1 MCNLYSNTSN
11 QQAIRDL
18 VRAMLKV
25 DKTGNLPPMP
35 AVFREV
41 AEHGRRIHD
50 PPLRTIAGDAVAASG
65 PASID
70 RISGGPAD
78 RTDLVEEPR

>member
-50 PPLRTIAGDAVAASG
+50 PPLRTIAEDVHE
-65 PASID
+65 PAGID
-70 RISGGPAD
+70 RISGGHAD
-78 RTDLVEEPR
+78 RADLVEESR